1 MSETPPV
8 APQSAPEPK
17 PETTAPAPTTDW
29 QAEARKWEQR
39 AKENKTAAEERD
51 ALKAAQMTEAEKAA
65 ARLAEL
71 ESAVKGYQS
80 KEQADAWRTEVAE
93 ATGVPAAALRGSTK
107 EEIEAHAA
115 PLSTLIPNPQAS
127 RGPLVPSEGSGS
139 DAPAGVSQITDAV
152 LATMTPGQINEARRA
167 GRLNKILGIN

>member
-1 MSETPPV
+1 M
-8 APQSAPEPK
+8 
-17 PETTAPAPTTDW
+17 
-29 QAEARKWEQR
+29 
-39 AKENKTAAEERD
+39 
-51 ALKAAQMTEAEKAA
+51 
-65 ARLAEL
+65 
-71 ESAVKGYQS
+71 
-80 KEQADAWRTEVAE
+80 RTEVAE

-115 PLSTLIPNPQAS
+115 TLSTLIANPQAP

-152 LATMTPGQINEARRA
+152 LATMTPQQINEARRA